1 MDVYLNE
8 TQLSRAASSLT
19 DRRELW
25 GTVQN
30 KRLSAEKSG
39 EKEVIL
45 GKKAAWLLQ
54 GYCPLEDGSGLSG
67 RLPN

>member
-1 MDVYLNE
+1 MFIWAKIKLN
-8 TQLSRAASSLT
+8 QAALNLAK
-19 DRRELW
+19 RKELW